1 MNRKTLKSFTIYI
14 YHHFSIYWTF
24 PNHFILKM
32 GKRGMQKIPRWQ
44 SISIA
49 KEGEIKIYNLS
60 QGKLE
65 KKCFKQKFKRDLM
78 MELTNLDIPDNE
90 SDFSPWT
97 NFLNGEF
104 PPETNSIDPENL
116 LSMNGFGPSNT
127 DDFDNLLS
135 QMMFDNLF

>member
-1 MNRKTLKSFTIYI
+1 
-14 YHHFSIYWTF
+14 
-24 PNHFILKM
+24 
-32 GKRGMQKIPRWQ
+32 
-44 SISIA
+44 
-49 KEGEIKIYNLS
+49 
-60 QGKLE
+60 
-65 KKCFKQKFKRDLM
+65 M

-104 PPETNSIDPENL
+104 PPEANSIDPDNL